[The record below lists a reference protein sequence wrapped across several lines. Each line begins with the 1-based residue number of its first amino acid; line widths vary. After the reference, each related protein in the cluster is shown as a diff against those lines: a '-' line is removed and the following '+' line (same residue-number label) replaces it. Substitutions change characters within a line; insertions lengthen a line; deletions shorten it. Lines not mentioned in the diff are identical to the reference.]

1 MVLNIDTSSATFKV
15 TQPEIIIHVFFLD
28 HLFYALFSF
37 KARTFLLKTILF
49 LRERFCF
56 YEKEI
61 KFIKKKSFF
70 LLKIGNKIEYEKSI
84 FHKNI
89 SSARF

>member
-61 KFIKKKSFF
+61 KFF